1 MHVYGAGIIRP
12 EAILQKMYT
21 VQCVAHGAPWWLAQM
36 PKKLCLVGG
45 DMGRG
50 PVESKHEI
58 ISLLRNFMIRYSTE
72 NPCAGGPCR
81 KSGRATTRD
90 AVGR

>member
-1 MHVYGAGIIRP
+1 MREEVKR
-12 EAILQKMYT
+12 ILQKMYT

-50 PVESKHEI
+50 TVESKHEI
-58 ISLLRNFMIRYSTE
+58 ISLLRNFMIR
-72 NPCAGGPCR
+72 
-81 KSGRATTRD
+81 
-90 AVGR
+90 